1 MITTNDLKKLSNDQ
15 LELVINEIRRI
26 QKDSFFESFKL
37 KEGKCYI
44 NKNSYVIIKVVKI
57 TKVSCD
63 DLCVRCEF
71 YSTFGTKIL
80 QYEEETSLWF
90 RRDNLSNYVQ
100 EDFEEITEEKYNE
113 IASKLK
119 ELEDKKMEIKKQQN
133 NIIINA

>member
-1 MITTNDLKKLSNDQ
+1 MITTKELKRLSMEQ
-15 LELVINEIRRI
+15 LELVVNEIRQI
-26 QKDSFFESFKL
+26 QKDSFFENFKL

-44 NKNSYVIIKVVKI
+44 NKNAYVIIKVVKI

-63 DLCVRCEF
+63 DLCVRCEY

-90 RRDNLSNYVQ
+90 RRDNLNNYEQ

-113 IASKLK
+113 IATKLM

-133 NIIINA
+133 NLIINA

>member
-1 MITTNDLKKLSNDQ
+1 MITTKDLKKLSNEQ
-15 LELVINEIRRI
+15 LELVIDEIRRI

-44 NKNSYVIIKVVKI
+44 NKNSYVIIKVTKI

-63 DLCVRCEF
+63 DLCVRCEY

-90 RRDNLSNYVQ
+90 RRDNLNDYEQ
-100 EDFEEITEEKYNE
+100 EEFEEITEEKYNE
-113 IASKLK
+113 ILSKLM

-133 NIIINA
+133 NLIINA

>member
-1 MITTNDLKKLSNDQ
+1 MITTEDLKKLSNEQ
-15 LELVINEIRRI
+15 LELVINEIRQI
-26 QKDSFFESFKL
+26 QKDSFFGSFKL

-44 NKNSYVIIKVVKI
+44 NKNCYLIIKVLKI

-63 DLCVRCEF
+63 DLCVSCEYF
-71 YSTFGTKIL
+71 STFGTKL
-80 QYEEETSLWF
+80 LHYEEETSLWF
-90 RRDNLSNYVQ
+90 RRDIINDYEQ

-113 IASKLK
+113 IATKLK

>member
-1 MITTNDLKKLSNDQ
+1 MITTNDLKKLSNEQ
-15 LELVINEIRRI
+15 LELVINEIRQI
-26 QKDSFFESFKL
+26 QKDAFFENFKL

-90 RRDNLSNYVQ
+90 RRDSLSNYEQ
-100 EDFEEITEEKYNE
+100 EEFEEITEEKYNE
-113 IASKLK
+113 ISSKLK

>member
-1 MITTNDLKKLSNDQ
+1 MITTQDLKKLSNEQ
-15 LELVINEIRRI
+15 LELVINEIRQI
-26 QKDSFFESFKL
+26 QEDSFFKNFKL

-44 NKNSYVIIKVVKI
+44 NKNSYVIIKVRKI
-57 TKVSCD
+57 TKVSYG
-63 DLCVRCEF
+63 DLCVYCEY
-71 YSTFGTKIL
+71 YSTFASKIL
-80 QYEEETSLWF
+80 QYEQDASLWF
-90 RRDNLSNYVQ
+90 RNDNINEYEQ